1 MGKTLTAQISQRGVL
16 TLPKSLRDSYKLKSG
31 DIVTVIDLGGAFV
44 ISPRRSEVDRLA
56 DEIGSVLAERGESL
70 ESMLTTLR
78 EEREKYGWP
87 A

>member
-16 TLPKSLRDSYKLKSG
+16 TLPKSLRDRYKIKPG
-31 DIVTVIDLGGAFV
+31 DVVTVIDLGGAFV

-56 DEIGSVLAERGESL
+56 DEIGSALAERGESL
-70 ESMLTTLR
+70 ESMLTVLR
-78 EEREKYGWP
+78 EEREKYGRP

>member
-31 DIVTVIDLGGAFV
+31 DVVTVIDLGGAFV

-56 DEIGSVLAERGESL
+56 DEIGSALAARGESL

-78 EEREKYGWP
+78 EEREKYGRP

>member
-1 MGKTLTAQISQRGVL
+1 MNKSVTAQISQRGVL
-16 TLPKSLRDSYKLKSG
+16 TLPKSLRDRYKIKPG
-31 DIVTVIDLGGAFV
+31 DVVTVIDLDGAFV

-56 DEIGSVLAERGESL
+56 DEIGSILAERGESL

-78 EEREKYGWP
+78 EERERYGRP

>member
-44 ISPRRSEVDRLA
+44 ISPRRSEVDRMA
-56 DEIGSVLAERGESL
+56 DEIGSALAERGESL
-70 ESMLTTLR
+70 ESMLTALR
-78 EEREKYGWP
+78 EEREKYGR
-87 A
+87 

>member
-16 TLPKSLRDSYKLKSG
+16 TLPKSLRDRYKIKPG
-31 DIVTVIDLGGAFV
+31 DVVTVIDLGGAFV

-56 DEIGSVLAERGESL
+56 DEIGPALAKRGESL
-70 ESMLTTLR
+70 ESMLTVLR
-78 EEREKYGWP
+78 EEREKYGRP

>member
-16 TLPKSLRDSYKLKSG
+16 TLPKSLRDRYKIKPG
-31 DIVTVIDLGGAFV
+31 DVVTVIDLGGAFV

-56 DEIGSVLAERGESL
+56 DEIGSALAKRGESL
-70 ESMLTTLR
+70 ESMLTVLR
-78 EEREKYGWP
+78 EEREKYGRP